1 MTEPIVI
8 TIHYQARVKPGVKLN
23 MHEEP
28 AAKSKVDGQLF
39 GGAVVSVV
47 DPEPQGPDELVQ
59 VVYAAWVSRKFMEKI
74 NDG

>member
-1 MTEPIVI
+1 MTEPITI
-8 TIHYQARVKPGVKLN
+8 TIHHQARVTAAKLN

-28 AAKSKVDGQLF
+28 AANSKVDGQLF

-47 DPEPQGPDELVQ
+47 DPEPEGPDELVQ
-59 VVYAAWVSRKFMEKI
+59 IVYAAWVSRKFMEKI

>member
-23 MHEEP
+23 LHEET
-28 AAKSKVDGQLF
+28 ASASKVDGQLF
-39 GGAVVSVV
+39 GAAVVSVV

-59 VVYAAWVSRKFMEKI
+59 IMYVAYASRKFMEKI

>member
-8 TIHYQARVKPGVKLN
+8 TIHYQARVKPRVKLN

-28 AAKSKVDGQLF
+28 ESESKVDGQLF

-47 DPEPQGPDELVQ
+47 DPEPQGPDQLVQ
-59 VVYAAWVSRKFMEKI
+59 IVYVAWCSRKFMEKI

>member
-1 MTEPIVI
+1 MTEPITI

-28 AAKSKVDGQLF
+28 VTASKTDGQLF

-47 DPEPQGPDELVQ
+47 DPKPEGPDELVQ
-59 VVYAAWVSRKFMEKI
+59 IVYAAWVSRKFMEKI